1 MYALNNSSHSFSWGG
16 NALSGAQGCCNGAI
30 LCCCCCWLHCFS
42 YVHCCVSVVG
52 ACGCHFQ
59 LWLGEN
65 SDMGEIYILN
75 LIANDVFDSAFPAV
89 VDIVLYTW

>member
-1 MYALNNSSHSFSWGG
+1 ML
-16 NALSGAQGCCNGAI
+16 QCCDPLLLLLLATLLLI
-30 LCCCCCWLHCFS
+30 RTLLCC
-42 YVHCCVSVVG
+42 VVG

-59 LWLGEN
+59 LWTGEN